1 MCRRSGLEQKRR
13 CGWLNSGSG
22 EPGPLVWARREVS
35 LRTCP
40 KSYITSESQTLV
52 EEFFVRRRLG
62 GMDFESLSARQVEAF
77 VILEKALA
85 AEMRHAQHTRD
96 AV

>member
-1 MCRRSGLEQKRR
+1 
-13 CGWLNSGSG
+13 
-22 EPGPLVWARREVS
+22 VWARRGIA

-40 KSYITSESQTLV
+40 KSYITAESLTLV

-62 GMDFESLSARQVEAF
+62 GMNFAELSARQVEAF

-85 AEMRHAQHTRD
+85 TEMNDGQQNTR
-96 AV
+96 